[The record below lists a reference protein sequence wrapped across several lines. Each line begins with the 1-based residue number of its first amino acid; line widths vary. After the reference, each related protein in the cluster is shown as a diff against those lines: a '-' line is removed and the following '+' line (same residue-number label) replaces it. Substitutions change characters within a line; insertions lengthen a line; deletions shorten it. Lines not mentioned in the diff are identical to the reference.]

1 MSLVLNIGRRVD
13 STGTILPASHVYAAL
28 EAHQLEVLSSV
39 HVQSDTEPTL
49 VVEVE
54 RWHEGIGVDAAQAS
68 MISRLSAALG
78 QDCIATWDPS
88 EGHGLLLGPR
98 ADAWGVF
105 NPGFFVGLDGHRLS
119 DTLAAPLC
127 A

>member
-1 MSLVLNIGRRVD
+1 MSLILNIGRRVD

-28 EAHQLEVLSSV
+28 EAHHLVVLSSV

-54 RWHEGIGVDAAQAS
+54 RWHEGIGVDAAQAAT
-68 MISRLSAALG
+68 IGRLAESLQ

-88 EGHGLLLGPR
+88 EGRGLLLGPR
-98 ADAWGVF
+98 ADAWGEF
-105 NPGFFVGLDGHRLS
+105 NPEFFVGLDGQRLS
-119 DTLAAPLC
+119 DTLAVSA
-127 A
+127 

>member
-13 STGTILPASHVYAAL
+13 STGAILPASSVYAAL
-28 EAHQLEVLSSV
+28 EALHLTVLSSV

-54 RWHEGIGVDAAQAS
+54 SWSDGIGVDAAQAA
-68 MISRLSAALG
+68 MIGALAEDLG

-88 EGHGLLLGPR
+88 EGRGLLLGPR
-98 ADAWGVF
+98 ADAWGSF
-105 NPGFFVGLDGHRLS
+105 DPSFFVGLDGHRLS
-119 DTLAAPLC
+119 DTLAIA
-127 A
+127 